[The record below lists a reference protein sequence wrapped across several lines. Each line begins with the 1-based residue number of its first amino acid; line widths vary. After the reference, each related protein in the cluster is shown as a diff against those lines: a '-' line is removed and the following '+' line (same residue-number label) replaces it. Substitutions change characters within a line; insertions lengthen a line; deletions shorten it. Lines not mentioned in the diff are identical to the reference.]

1 MGICGVSM
9 ESGGEAGS
17 ADAEPAWSGPMAVLA
32 ARSRDLSTDEASAVL
47 QATYGIAA
55 EASPLRSE
63 RDQNFLMR
71 SADGA
76 SYVLKLAN
84 AVQDPAIATFQT
96 RALLHVAAVDPS
108 LAVPRVVPTRTGDWE
123 FRFASD
129 DAVARI
135 GRLVTFLPG
144 VPLAGQPRSL
154 SQAAALGR
162 LAADLGRALRGFFD
176 PAAGHEL
183 LWDLKHAARLADLL
197 RFIDAESDRRLVAG
211 AIDAFRRDAL
221 PRLPALRGQVIHNDL
236 NPHNILVDPDHPDVP
251 RGVIDFGDLVFGAL
265 ISDVAIAA
273 AYLVGDASDPIE
285 PVCRFVAAY
294 HAVAPLDAEEVR
306 LLPVL
311 VATRLAMTCAIT
323 AWRAKRYPENEAY
336 IMRNRGGAAAGLE
349 TLSALRPDAL
359 AARLLAACGLE

>member
-1 MGICGVSM
+1 MTT
-9 ESGGEAGS
+9 ESGGGEGIG
-17 ADAEPAWSGPMAVLA
+17 DGGPAWSGPMAVLA
-32 ARSRDLSTDEASAVL
+32 VRSPDLSTGEATAIL
-47 QATYGIAA
+47 QATYGIVA

-96 RALLHVAAVDPS
+96 RALLHVAAVEPA
-108 LAVPRVVPTRTGDWE
+108 LAVPRVVPTRTGEWE
-123 FRFASD
+123 FRCASGD
-129 DAVARI
+129 GVPRI

-154 SQAAALGR
+154 MQAEGLGR
-162 LAADLGRALRGFFD
+162 LAATLGRALRGFFD

-183 LWDLKHAARLADLL
+183 LWDLKHAGRLADLL
-197 RFIDAESDRRLVAG
+197 CFIDAEGDRRLVAE
-211 AIDAFRRDAL
+211 AIDGFRRDAL

-236 NPHNILVDPDHPDVP
+236 NPHNILVDPDLPDVP
-251 RGVIDFGDLVFGAL
+251 HGIIDFGDLVFGAL
-265 ISDVAIAA
+265 IGDVAIAA
-273 AYLVGDASDPIE
+273 AYLVGGANDPIE

-294 HAVAPLDAEEVR
+294 HAVTPLDAEEVR

-311 VATRLAMTCAIT
+311 VATRLAMTCAIA
-323 AWRAKRYPENEAY
+323 AWRARRYPENEAY

-349 TLSALRPDAL
+349 TLSALRPDAF

>member
-1 MGICGVSM
+1 
-9 ESGGEAGS
+9 
-17 ADAEPAWSGPMAVLA
+17 MAVLA
-32 ARSRDLSTDEASAVL
+32 ARSRDLSADEASAL
-47 QATYGIAA
+47 LHTTYGIVA

-71 SADGA
+71 AEDGA

-96 RALLHVAAVDPS
+96 RALLHIAAVDPA
-108 LAVPRVVPTRTGDWE
+108 LAVPRVVATRAGDWE
-123 FRFASD
+123 FRCAPED
-129 DAVARI
+129 GAPRI

-144 VPLAGQPRSL
+144 VPLASQPGSL
-154 SQAAALGR
+154 AQAEGLGR
-162 LAADLGRALRGFFD
+162 LAATLGRALRGFFD

-183 LWDLKHAARLADLL
+183 LWDLKHAARLADLVGY
-197 RFIDAESDRRLVAG
+197 IDAEADRRLVAE
-211 AIDAFRRDAL
+211 AIGAFRRDAR

-236 NPHNILVDPDHPDVP
+236 NPHNILVDPDRPDVP
-251 RGVIDFGDLVFGAL
+251 RGIIDFGDLVFGAL
-265 ISDVAIAA
+265 INDVAIAA
-273 AYLVGDASDPIE
+273 AYLVGGAHDPIE
-285 PVCRFVAAY
+285 PACRFVAAY
-294 HAVAPLDAEEVR
+294 HAVTPLDAEEVR

-349 TLSALRPDAL
+349 TLSAMRPDAF